1 MDNTLKNVFDLC
13 GKIIHIESEI
23 FGCNDKDR
31 NGCYT
36 INHIEIRDRHH
47 ATLILTSHNPCARPF
62 GWCFTADELKNLA
75 NIGKIIRGNDEIYIT
90 TI

>member
-1 MDNTLKNVFDLC
+1 MNDTLKNVFDLC

-36 INHIEIRDRHH
+36 INNIEIRDRHH
-47 ATLILTSHNPCARPF
+47 ATLILTSRNPCARPVE
-62 GWCFTADELKNLA
+62 WSFTADELKNLA
-75 NIGKIIRGNDEIYIT
+75 TIGKIIRGNDEIYIT
-90 TI
+90 TN

>member
-1 MDNTLKNVFDLC
+1 MNDTLQNVFDLC

-31 NGCYT
+31 NECYT

-47 ATLILTSHNPCARPF
+47 ATLVLTSHNPCARPF
-62 GWCFTADELKNLA
+62 EWGFTADELKNLA

-90 TI
+90 TN

>member
-1 MDNTLKNVFDLC
+1 MNDTLQNVFDLC

-36 INHIEIRDRHH
+36 IDHIEIRDRHH
-47 ATLILTSHNPCARPF
+47 ATFVLTSHNPCAQPF
-62 GWCFTADELKNLA
+62 EWGFTIDELKTLA
-75 NIGKIIRGNDEIYIT
+75 NNGKIIRGNDEIYIT

>member
-1 MDNTLKNVFDLC
+1 MGNTLQNVFDLC

-31 NGCYT
+31 NGSYT

-47 ATLILTSHNPCARPF
+47 ATLILTSQNPCARLVER
-62 GWCFTADELKNLA
+62 GFTIDELKTLA

-90 TI
+90 TN

>member
-1 MDNTLKNVFDLC
+1 MNDTLQNVFDLC

-36 INHIEIRDRHH
+36 IDHIEIRDRHR
-47 ATLILTSHNPCARPF
+47 ATFVLTSHNPCAQTF
-62 GWCFTADELKNLA
+62 EWSFTVEELKTLA
-75 NIGKIIRGNDEIYIT
+75 NIGKIIRGNEEIYIT
-90 TI
+90 NN

>member
-1 MDNTLKNVFDLC
+1 MNDTLQNVFDLC

-36 INHIEIRDRHH
+36 IDHITIRDRHH
-47 ATLILTSHNPCARPF
+47 AALILTSQNPCAQPF
-62 GWCFTADELKNLA
+62 GWSFTIDELKALA

-90 TI
+90 TN